1 MAKQSKLRNSII
13 VLQTGISECCLL
25 SLDRNC
31 SSFYI
36 VPCSLAVFTFYI
48 LEFPFFAIVR
58 QMYGRIVNRSL
69 IIKRKFIRM
78 KFSFVDMMLRILVD
92 F

>member
-1 MAKQSKLRNSII
+1 MTPSYPFYLASCKPTEWLNKVNYETASLFYKLES
-13 VLQTGISECCLL
+13 VSVVLL

-48 LEFPFFAIVR
+48 LESPVFV
-58 QMYGRIVNRSL
+58 SL
-69 IIKRKFIRM
+69 GKC
-78 KFSFVDMMLRILVD
+78 VEEMLID
-92 F
+92 H